1 MKKLFDFNKPIVTSL
16 LETDTYKIRMLYF
29 IWKFFPT
36 LKTKFVFKNRTTAV
50 QLVHEI
56 DEGELYTQ
64 FKAAATLRFQED
76 EITFLRENEGY
87 PEEFLQFLQNLKLAD
102 IANIVMPGFFSSSR
116 RCLEIE
122 TAEDYWIK
130 TTLWELIVLPIVNEL
145 YVREVIKRNNI
156 SETDL
161 MKEGERRLRKKAQ
174 MLRGSGV
181 KALQFGLR
189 RRLSGTWEKH
199 MTEMALDLMP
209 DVMPVVSNMKLA
221 RELGVP
227 YGGTNAHELSMALN
241 ALRWH
246 ESSEKAWNSQYE
258 VFEKWFELFD
268 DPLRIILPDTFG
280 SKQFLDNIPAKL
292 AYQANGFRQDS
303 GDPVEFG
310 NMVFAMWKRFGIN
323 PADKTLFFSDGLNA
337 GKMLELYGEF
347 GDKTN
352 VLFGWGTNFSND
364 TGFVKPLSIVMKLVK
379 AGGNDA
385 VKLSDNIAKAI
396 GDDQAI
402 TRNKKLFGYD
412 VTLDEK
418 CVY

>member
-1 MKKLFDFNKPIVTSL
+1 MKKLFNLDRPIIGSL

-29 IWKFFPT
+29 IWNFFPL
-36 LKTKFVFKNRTTAV
+36 LKTKFAFTNRTTAV
-50 QLVHEI
+50 QLAKEI
-56 DEGELYTQ
+56 DLVQLREQLDVAAELQ
-64 FKAAATLRFQED
+64 LKDD
-76 EITFLRENEGY
+76 EIDFLRQNEKY
-87 PEEFLQFLQNLKLAD
+87 SEKFLQFLKNLELSE
-102 IANIVMPGFFSSSR
+102 IAVECNVNGQ
-116 RCLEIE
+116 LTIE
-122 TAEDYWIK
+122 TGEDYWAR

-145 YVREVIKRNNI
+145 YVRGVLEKNNI
-156 SETDL
+156 SDADIIT
-161 MKEGERRLRKKAQ
+161 EGERRLRNKAGL
-174 MLRGSGV
+174 LRSTGV

-189 RRLSGTWEKH
+189 RRLSGAWEKH
-199 MTEMALDLMP
+199 MTEMALELMP
-209 DVMPVVSNMKLA
+209 DVIVAASNIKLA

-246 ESSEKAWNSQYE
+246 ESGEKAWNSQYE

-280 SKQFLDNIPAKL
+280 SKQFLDNISEKL

-310 NMVFAMWKRFGIN
+310 NAVLAMWKRFGIN
-323 PADKTLFFSDGLNA
+323 SADKTLFFSDGLNA

-347 GDKTN
+347 GGKVN

-396 GDDQAI
+396 GEEEAI
-402 TRNKKLFGYD
+402 ERNKKLFGYD
-412 VTLDEK
+412 VTLDER